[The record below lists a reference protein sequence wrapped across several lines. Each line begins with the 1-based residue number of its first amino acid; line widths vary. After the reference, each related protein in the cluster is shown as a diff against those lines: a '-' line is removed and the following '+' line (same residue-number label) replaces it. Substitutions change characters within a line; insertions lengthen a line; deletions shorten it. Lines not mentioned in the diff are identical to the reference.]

1 MTRRR
6 TVLST
11 LALLLLLFAMVAS
24 WRSHE
29 TTAQAPVPRPVV
41 SQTRL
46 PAAGSASAPLPPAT
60 PQPKAATHARMGG
73 SVRLAPGQTGVLT
86 YFSGEPGKTGVLQ
99 VTPEIREDGTVA
111 LETRFME
118 TSDAAITRTGLVG
131 DLMPDIFNMERLTAL
146 DAGELRDFSS
156 ALVRS
161 EQTKTVSYPRL
172 VSRLGSPVL
181 IRSLVSLEDGTPTA
195 GIALSLSARR
205 VGNQDDLDV
214 SIALDTY
221 TPPADEE

>member
-6 TVLST
+6 AVLYTV
-11 LALLLLLFAMVAS
+11 ALLLLLFVVVAV

-41 SQTRL
+41 SQPQL
-46 PAAGSASAPLPPAT
+46 PAASSASPLAAA

-118 TSDAAITRTGLVG
+118 TDDVAIPRTGMVA
-131 DLMPDIFNMERLTAL
+131 DLMPDLFNMERLTAL

-161 EQTKTVSYPRL
+161 EHTKVVAYPRM
-172 VSRLGSPVL
+172 VSRLGSPVI
-181 IRSLVSLEDGTPTA
+181 IRSLVSLDDGTPTA

-205 VGNQDDLDV
+205 AGNQDDLDV
-214 SIALDTY
+214 SISLDTY

>member
-1 MTRRR
+1 MIRRR
-6 TVLST
+6 AVLST
-11 LALLLLLFAMVAS
+11 LALLLLLFAIVAF

-46 PAAGSASAPLPPAT
+46 PAEGSASAPPPLAA

-99 VTPEIREDGTVA
+99 VTPQIQEDGTVSI
-111 LETRFME
+111 ETRFME
-118 TSDAAITRTGLVG
+118 TGDAAIPRTGLVG
-131 DLMPDIFNMERLTAL
+131 DLMPDLFNMERLTAL
-146 DAGELRDFSS
+146 DVGELRDFSS
-156 ALVRS
+156 ALVSS
-161 EQTKTVSYPRL
+161 EQTKVVSYPRM
-172 VSRLGSPVL
+172 VSRLDSPVL
-181 IRSLVSLEDGTPTA
+181 IRSMVNAADGTPTA
-195 GIALSLSARR
+195 GFALSLSARR